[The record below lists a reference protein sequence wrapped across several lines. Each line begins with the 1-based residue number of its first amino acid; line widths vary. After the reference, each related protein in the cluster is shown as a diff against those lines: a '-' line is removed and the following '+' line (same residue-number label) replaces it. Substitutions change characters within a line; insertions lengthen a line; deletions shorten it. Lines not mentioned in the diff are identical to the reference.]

1 MLVSKL
7 LAATMIAGP
16 AESAEST
23 TRGDEEPAGVA
34 TKPPRGRPACG
45 TRGPLRSRS
54 IAGLAVRRGGAV
66 HLRHI
71 SK

>member
-7 LAATMIAGP
+7 LAATMIAGAAGA
-16 AESAEST
+16 AESPKNRA
-23 TRGDEEPAGVA
+23 AGVA
-34 TKPPRGRPACG
+34 TVPSGGRPARG
-45 TRGPLRSRS
+45 TGGLLRSRGM
-54 IAGLAVRRGGAV
+54 AGLAARRGSAV

>member
-16 AESAEST
+16 AEPAESP
-23 TRGDEEPAGVA
+23 TRREGELIAIA
-34 TKPPRGRPACG
+34 ASPPRRRVGRG
-45 TRGPLRSRS
+45 SGGPLRSRG
-54 IAGLAVRRGGAV
+54 IAGFAARRGGAV
-66 HLRHI
+66 RIRHI

>member
-16 AESAEST
+16 AEPEESHV
-23 TRGDEEPAGVA
+23 RQEGDPIAITA
-34 TKPPRGRPACG
+34 MPPRRRPGRG
-45 TRGPLRSRS
+45 TGGPLRSRG
-54 IAGLAVRRGGAV
+54 IVGLAVRRRGPTR
-66 HLRHI
+66 LRHI

>member
-16 AESAEST
+16 AVAT
-23 TRGDEEPAGVA
+23 PRRDEEQAAVA
-34 TKPPRGRPACG
+34 TKSPRGRPARG
-45 TRGPLRSRS
+45 TRGLLRSRG

>member
-16 AESAEST
+16 AEPADSP
-23 TRGDEEPAGVA
+23 TRREGEPIG
-34 TKPPRGRPACG
+34 TPPRRRIGRG
-45 TRGPLRSRS
+45 TKDPLRSRA
-54 IAGLAVRRGGAV
+54 ITGLAVRNRGPAR
-66 HLRHI
+66 LRHI

>member
-16 AESAEST
+16 AESPECT
-23 TRGDEEPAGVA
+23 VRRGEGPLGVA
-34 TKPPRGRPACG
+34 ATPPGAHMARGTK
-45 TRGPLRSRS
+45 GPLRSRG
-54 IAGLAVRRGGAV
+54 IVGLAVPRRGPAR
-66 HLRHI
+66 LRHI